1 MVAEPS
7 GISEATKKGMI
18 GIKALQ
24 ITSDITAGR
33 VECDMIFLLKMLPHA
48 QLNAAARV
56 NIKPSIATC

>member
-1 MVAEPS
+1 MDAEPS
-7 GISEATKKGMI
+7 RISEATKKGMI

-56 NIKPSIATC
+56 NIKP